1 MPSEGAGVMKAVSAD
16 DISSGPC
23 AGLRRRRLIMAAGAA
38 VGTLPCGV
46 MNAQSAALTEVTLS
60 VPGPRDSVS
69 VPLEL
74 AVKLGADKAEGI
86 ALRLK
91 FVDGG
96 GVAIQ
101 DLDNGNAS
109 FAVFGVPAAL
119 NSNARQDRLVVL
131 AAIND
136 LPLYTLMVRA
146 DLRDRIRR
154 VRDLKGRVIGI
165 HSNSLATRTTSH
177 QVADLLLRNN
187 GLSPADVNY
196 VAAGQNWETQS
207 SAFIGRTVDA
217 SMCDEPFGTRLAG
230 EKLAFALYST
240 GDPADARSTP
250 GAGFLRAALMA
261 RRDVAL
267 GNPGLSARMVA
278 MVRRTLAWMA
288 SHKPEAVADLLGFD
302 GTERSAFVQVAR
314 RFPRQYSTDA
324 RFSRAQLRE
333 TQTFTRATD
342 PDNAALRAYAIDTMI
357 LDQWAGTKP

>member
-1 MPSEGAGVMKAVSAD
+1 MKSIAQEPSGAKQPRQG
-16 DISSGPC
+16 
-23 AGLRRRRLIMAAGAA
+23 RRRWLLAGASG
-38 VGTLPCGV
+38 VVTLAWPGCA
-46 MNAQSAALTEVTLS
+46 MAQALTEVNLS

-69 VPLEL
+69 APLEL

-109 FAVFGVPAAL
+109 YAVFGVPAAL
-119 NSNARQDRLVVL
+119 NSNARQNRLVVL

-154 VRDLKGRVIGI
+154 VRDLRGRVIGI

-177 QVADLLLRNN
+177 QMADLLLRNN
-187 GLSPADVNY
+187 GLTPADVNY

-217 SMCDEPFGTRLAG
+217 SMCDEPFGTRLAS

-240 GDPADARSTP
+240 GDPADALSTP

-261 RRDVAL
+261 RRDVAQA
-267 GNPGLSARMVA
+267 NPGLCERMVA
-278 MVRRTLAWMA
+278 MVRRSLAWMA
-288 SHKPEAVADLLGFD
+288 SHKPEEVADLLGLV

-314 RFPRQYSTDA
+314 KFPRQYSTDA

-333 TQTFTRATD
+333 TEIFTRATD
-342 PDNAALRAYAIDTMI
+342 PDNTALRAYPIDAMI
-357 LDQWAGTKP
+357 LDRWAGTKP